1 MRFLFAALLLA
12 AAPLTALAQ
21 DTAPLAP
28 VTVTE
33 WKAVYGQIEARD
45 RIPARARIGGTVL
58 SLHVTEGDEVS
69 AGQELAEVVDD
80 KIAFQLSSVDAQI
93 QAVSAQLTNAEDE
106 LARGQTLLGRGVIT
120 TQNLDGLRT
129 QVDVLKNQKASAE
142 ANRAVI
148 AQQVTEGKVLAPI
161 AGKVLAVPVTP
172 NSVVMP
178 GEPIAV
184 LGGGGFF
191 LRLAVPERFA
201 GVLVE
206 GAEIAIETPTGPA
219 QGKLVKLYPLIE
231 NGRVIADVEVADLP
245 ETFVDA
251 RVLVRLPV
259 GSREALMVPTEAVKT
274 VSGLDFVTIRHGVG
288 TVQRAVVLGGS
299 DNRDGVEMVE
309 VLTGLNAGD
318 VVIGHE

>member
-1 MRFLFAALLLA
+1 MKLLFASLLLLA
-12 AAPLTALAQ
+12 APVIAQAQ
-21 DTAPLAP
+21 DGSPLAS

-33 WKAVYGQIEARD
+33 WKAVYGQVEARD

-58 SLHVTEGDEVS
+58 ALHVTEGDEVA
-69 AGQELAEVVDD
+69 AGQEIAEIVDD
-80 KIAFQLSSVDAQI
+80 KIAFQLSAVDAQI
-93 QAVSAQLTNAEDE
+93 KAVSAQLTNAEDE

-120 TQNLDGLRT
+120 TQNLDLLRT

-142 ANRAVI
+142 ANRAVT

-161 AGKVLAVPVTP
+161 AGKVLAVPVTQ
-172 NSVVMP
+172 NSVIMP
-178 GEPIAV
+178 GEPVAL
-184 LGGGGFF
+184 LGGGGFY

-201 GVLVE
+201 GVLTQ

-219 QGKLVKLYPLIE
+219 QGKLVKIYPLIE

-259 GSREALMVPTEAVKT
+259 GSREALLVPATGVKT
-274 VSGLDFVTIRHGVG
+274 ISGLDFVTIRQGDT
-288 TVQRAVVLGGS
+288 TVQRAVVLGGQES
-299 DNRDGVEMVE
+299 RDGVDMVE
-309 VLTGLNAGD
+309 VLTGLTAGD
-318 VVIGHE
+318 VVVSHE